1 VKSLV
6 AIVTASFMTLAST
19 STAHASNRPTITEI
33 VAASGGV
40 FDNNRYD
47 YDILLNAVVTAGLAD
62 ALDNPAANLTVMA
75 PNDRAFI
82 RLAQDLGFTGNNEA
96 GAWTFLVDALTSLG
110 GGDPIPV
117 LTNVLLYHVIPQRV
131 NAVQFIVLSIF
142 NIPVPTLLA
151 GATFTPTLGGIVDNE
166 PDVANPR
173 LTFPINIRA
182 SNGIIHTIDR
192 VLIPVNLP

>member
-1 VKSLV
+1 MKSIF
-6 AIVTASFMTLAST
+6 AIAIASLITVTVT
-19 STAHASNRPTITEI
+19 STAHANNRPSITEI
-33 VAASGGV
+33 VAASGGE
-40 FDNNRYD
+40 FDNNRFD
-47 YDILLNAVVTAGLAD
+47 YDILLNAVLTAGLEG
-62 ALDNPAANLTVMA
+62 ALDNPAASLTVMA

-82 RLAQDLGFTGNNEA
+82 RLAQDLGFTGSDEA
-96 GAWTFLVDALTSLG
+96 GAWTFLVGALTSLG

-131 NAVQFIVLSIF
+131 NAGQFIVLSIF
-142 NIPVPTLLA
+142 NVPVPTLLT
-151 GATFTPTLGGIVDNE
+151 GTTFTPTLGGIVDNE

-173 LTFPINIRA
+173 LTLPINIRA